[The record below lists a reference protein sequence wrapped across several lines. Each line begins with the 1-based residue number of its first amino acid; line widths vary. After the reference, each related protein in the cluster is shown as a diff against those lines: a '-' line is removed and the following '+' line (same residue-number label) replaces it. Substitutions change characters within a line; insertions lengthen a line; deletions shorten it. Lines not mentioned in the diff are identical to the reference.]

1 MFILSKFVSSHLVVA
16 DSLQSYT
23 PPCHDDE
30 ISALLQFKQSFVINM
45 SVSSYE
51 GAYPKISSWKSNS
64 NCCSWDGIECD
75 EETHHVIGL
84 DLSSSYLYGSIN
96 SNNTIFRLVHLESLN
111 LADND
116 FDFSQIPHTIRNFPK
131 LRYLNFSFSGFSGQ
145 VPSEVSQL
153 TKLSSLDLSQNID
166 MFSNDELLR
175 SLAQNL
181 TGLQTLDL
189 SNINIS
195 STVPNT
201 LANFSRLTSLVLISC
216 NMFGKLPF
224 SLGNLRHLIY
234 LYLSAN
240 EFSGQIPSFAN
251 LTQLTHLSLRQNHI
265 SGTIP
270 CFFGNLTQLTYLSL
284 GENHINGTIPC
295 FFGNLTQLVTLR
307 LDSNQ
312 LSGPIP
318 SSLGNLGKLTYLSL
332 GQNHISGTIPC
343 FFGNLTQLAT
353 LRLDSNHLS
362 GPIPSSLGN
371 LGKLTYLSL
380 GRNHI
385 SGTIPCFFGNLT
397 QLTYLSLAE
406 NHINGTISCFFG
418 NLTQLATL
426 RLNLNQLSGSI
437 PSCLGNL
444 RKLTVLDL
452 NFNKFQREIPESLF
466 NVASLERLLLAY
478 NNLSGRVE
486 FLKFLKLPNL
496 KWVDLSGNSL
506 DVITETKTM
515 NASSIARL
523 EYLGLGSCNIS
534 EFPNFL
540 RYQNTLMYLNLS
552 RNGMHGQV
560 PKWMW
565 NTSRESLGFLDIS
578 HNLLSG
584 FDQPPAVLPWV
595 RLEGLDLSFNKLSGP
610 MLVPS
615 LQYLMFYHISNNKL
629 TGEISPLICN
639 ASSLISLDVSSN
651 HLSGMLPRCLE
662 NFRSDLQVLSVGNN
676 YFHGTL
682 PHIGTNGSD
691 LIMIDVSRNQLQGKL
706 PRSLV
711 NCLSLESLVLSSNK
725 FDDVFPVWLG
735 TLPELKVLAMRNSG
749 FHGAIPRYQ
758 SNNDGFPNLRILD
771 LSQNN
776 FTGQFAF
783 EFILSGKSMRGIHL
797 NGSAYMKAFGLKS
810 YEGGDRDRYYTASY
824 RFEYSIT
831 LMNKGLERYFQKIR
845 EDFMAI
851 DLSSNRFEG
860 KIPDFFGNLKGLRS
874 LNVSSNILSGRIP
887 PSLGNLTNL
896 EALDLSHNNFLGEIP
911 PSLLQLSFLQIF
923 SVSHNNLTGRIPV
936 GNQFSTF
943 DNTSYEGNPGLCGV
957 PLPKKC
963 SRPEEGPELPPST
976 AEEEEDGVELDW
988 KFVAAG
994 LVSGL
999 VVGVVL
1005 ADFVITRFSERFIEI
1020 VAFLIRLMKRMR
1032 RPRS

>member
-1 MFILSKFVSSHLVVA
+1 MGLSSLCLAFASMFILSKFVWSHLVVA

-30 ISALLQFKQSFVINM
+30 ISALLQFKQSFVIKM
-45 SVSSYE
+45 SASSYE

-201 LANFSRLTSLVLISC
+201 LANFSHLTSLVLISC

-234 LYLSAN
+234 LTILVALSHV
-240 EFSGQIPSFAN
+240 FFGN
-251 LTQLTHLSLRQNHI
+251 LTQLTYLSLGENHINGTIPCFFGNLTQLATLRLDSNQLSGPILSSLGNLGKLTYLSLGQNHISGTIPCFFGNLTQLATLLLDSNQLSGPIPCSLGNLRKLTYLSLWHNHI

-295 FFGNLTQLVTLR
+295 FFGNLTQL
-307 LDSNQ
+307 
-312 LSGPIP
+312 
-318 SSLGNLGKLTYLSL
+318 
-332 GQNHISGTIPC
+332 
-343 FFGNLTQLAT
+343 
-353 LRLDSNHLS
+353 
-362 GPIPSSLGN
+362 
-371 LGKLTYLSL
+371 
-380 GRNHI
+380 
-385 SGTIPCFFGNLT
+385 
-397 QLTYLSLAE
+397 
-406 NHINGTISCFFG
+406 
-418 NLTQLATL
+418 ATL
-426 RLNLNQLSGSI
+426 RLNSNQLSGSI

-486 FLKFLKLPNL
+486 FLKLLKLPNL
-496 KWVDLSGNSL
+496 EWVDLSGNSL

-552 RNGMHGQV
+552 GNGMHGQV

-584 FDQPPAVLPWV
+584 FDQPPVVLPWV
-595 RLEGLDLSFNKLSGP
+595 GLEGLDLSFNKLSGP

-615 LQYLMFYHISNNKL
+615 LQSLMFYHISNNKL

-651 HLSGMLPRCLE
+651 HLSGMLPRCLQ
-662 NFRSDLQVLSVGNN
+662 NFRSNLQVLSVANN

-682 PHIGTNGSD
+682 PRIGTNGSD

-758 SNNDGFPNLRILD
+758 SNHDGFPNLRILD

-810 YEGGDRDRYYTASY
+810 YRGGDRDRYYTASY

-860 KIPDFFGNLKGLRS
+860 KIPEFFGNLKGLRS
-874 LNVSSNILSGRIP
+874 LNVSSNILSGRIR

-896 EALDLSHNNFLGEIP
+896 EALDLSHNKFEGEIP
-911 PSLLQLSFLQIF
+911 PLLLQLSFLQIF
-923 SVSHNNLTGRIPV
+923 SVSHNNLTGQIPV
-936 GNQFSTF
+936 GDQFSTF
-943 DNTSYEGNPGLCGV
+943 GITSYEGNPGLCGF

-963 SRPEEGPELPPST
+963 WRSEEGPELPPST
-976 AEEEEDGVELDW
+976 AEEEDGVELDW
-988 KFVAAG
+988 KFAAAG

-1020 VAFLIRLMKRMR
+1020 VALLIRLMKRMA
-1032 RPRS
+1032 RPRG